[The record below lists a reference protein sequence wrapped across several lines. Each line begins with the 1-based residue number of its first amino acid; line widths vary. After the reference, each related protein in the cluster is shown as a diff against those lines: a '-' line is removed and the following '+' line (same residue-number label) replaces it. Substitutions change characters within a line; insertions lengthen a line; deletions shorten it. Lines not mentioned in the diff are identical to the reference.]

1 MAVNHRVAGSS
12 PAWGAILKAVFPI
25 SLRRYGLF
33 LLKAKGSEMGKNR
46 HFSAIENGYNRN
58 RDYIDYH
65 FQIEGLI
72 PIGIILTALG
82 IRTPNHRTC

>member
-1 MAVNHRVAGSS
+1 
-12 PAWGAILKAVFPI
+12 LT
-25 SLRRYGLF
+25 
-33 LLKAKGSEMGKNR
+33 AKGSEMDKNR
-46 HFSAIENGYNRN
+46 HFSATENGYNLDRN
-58 RDYIDYH
+58 YIDYH